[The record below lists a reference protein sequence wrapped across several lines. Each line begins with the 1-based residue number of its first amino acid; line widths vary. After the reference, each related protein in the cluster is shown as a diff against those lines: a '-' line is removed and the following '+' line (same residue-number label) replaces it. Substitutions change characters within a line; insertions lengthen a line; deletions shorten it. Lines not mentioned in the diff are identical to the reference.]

1 MITQMNIKLVFYDFD
16 GVMTDNKAY
25 LSENGDES
33 VKINRSD
40 GLGVSL
46 ISNLGIK
53 QIILS
58 TEKNRIVKKRAN
70 KLKIGCFS
78 NLKDKA
84 SKAREITKKLKIDLE
99 DCCFIGNDLNDLE
112 IMKLVGMAI
121 CPADA
126 AKEIKQISKLIL
138 KSSGGEGVIREF
150 FDHINKK

>member
-1 MITQMNIKLVFYDFD
+1 MNPQMDIKLVFYDFD

-25 LSENGDES
+25 LNENGDES

-40 GLGVSL
+40 GLGVNM
-46 ISNLGIK
+46 ISDLGIK

-58 TEKNRIVKKRAN
+58 TEKNKIVKKRAS
-70 KLKIGCFS
+70 KLKIDCFN

-84 SKAREITKKLKIDLE
+84 SKAKEISKKLKIDLK

-112 IMKLVGMAI
+112 VMKLVGIAI

-126 AKEIKQISKLIL
+126 SEEIKKISNLVL
-138 KSSGGEGVIREF
+138 KSSGGDGVIREF
-150 FDHINKK
+150 FDHLNKI